1 MNSAWDYKGQP
12 SIWTTDSKL
21 KMITV
26 AKMNG
31 ENRREQMRK
40 IEQSLNERKQCLTYS
55 KANLKK

>member
-1 MNSAWDYKGQP
+1 MSSAWEYKGQP

>member
-1 MNSAWDYKGQP
+1 MTSAWDYKGQP

-40 IEQSLNERKQCLTYS
+40 IEQSLNERK
-55 KANLKK
+55 

>member
-1 MNSAWDYKGQP
+1 MNAFDYKGQP

-40 IEQSLNERKQCLTYS
+40 IEQSLNERKQCLNYS
-55 KANLKK
+55 KANAKK